1 MLTISRRYRTTENVN
16 LPFKVHP
23 VVTEIGNTRVEYNI
37 SVKANFSPKLY
48 ANNVVLKIPT
58 PLNSAKVEVKVGS
71 GGKAKYAP
79 SENCIIWK

>member
-1 MLTISRRYRTTENVN
+1 M
-16 LPFKVHP
+16 HP

>member
-1 MLTISRRYRTTENVN
+1 MVS
-16 LPFKVHP
+16 
-23 VVTEIGNTRVEYNI
+23 EIGNTRVEYTIN
-37 SVKANFSPKLY
+37 VKANFSPKLY

-58 PLNSAKVEVKVGS
+58 PLNSAKVEVKVSS